1 MTDSQTLV
9 KTLDFQLDIHSDNE
23 GRLYDATL
31 ETRRVYN
38 ETIRLAKEG
47 VEWDS
52 ISPRLEDDADLV
64 KNTTQRIVAKALGAM
79 ENYYEYDD
87 FGKPSHTK
95 NGTYPLRANYK
106 EGYNLS
112 LTDDG
117 DVAFRISAKPYKH
130 VKGVL
135 DGSDAHLDLLKTALT
150 GDEWTVTTS
159 ETLWRDGGPEL
170 HVNIRNTEQTVQ
182 NKQDSR
188 TVVGVD
194 VNEDN
199 VALTALSEDGVED
212 TLVIDF
218 PEIKF
223 ERHRYFTMR
232 KRVQNAEKSSIHDTL
247 KGREERFVHDR
258 LHKLSRHVVEW
269 SRQFEKPCIVFE
281 DLKEMRDSIDYGT
294 QMNRRLHHIPFRAL
308 QFYTSY
314 KAAFEGI
321 PTGWIN
327 PEYTSQR
334 CPMCGHTERA
344 NRNKKRFKCR
354 SCSHQDH
361 SDRSASVNIAVKG
374 IKKHQD
380 WNVPA
385 LNSLPQVRKVR
396 RRASGAVDAPTATH
410 SSVRDDRDP
419 SRGVASRTVGVSD

>member
-9 KTLDFQLDIHSDNE
+9 KTLDFQLDIQSDNE
-23 GRLYDATL
+23 GLLYDATL

-47 VEWDS
+47 VDWDS
-52 ISPRLEDDADLV
+52 ISPRVEDDADLV
-64 KNTTQRIVAKALGAM
+64 KNTTQRIVAKTLGAM

-95 NGTYPLRANYK
+95 DGTYPLRANYK

-159 ETLWRDGGPEL
+159 ETLWRDGEPEL
-170 HVNIRNTEQTVQ
+170 HVNIRNTEQTVRD
-182 NKQDSR
+182 KQDSQ

-232 KRVQNAEKSSIHDTL
+232 KRVQHAEKSSMHDTL
-247 KGREERFVHDR
+247 EGREERFVHDR
-258 LHKLSRHVVEW
+258 LHKVSRHVVEW

-294 QMNRRLHHIPFRAL
+294 RMNRRLHHLPFRAL

-354 SCSHQDH
+354 SCSDQDH

>member
-1 MTDSQTLV
+1 MADEQALV
-9 KTLDFQLDIHSDNE
+9 KTLDFQLDIQSDNE
-23 GRLYDATL
+23 SLLSDATF
-31 ETRRVYN
+31 EARSVYN
-38 ETIRLAKEG
+38 ETIRLAKQG
-47 VEWDS
+47 VDWDA
-52 ISPRLEDDADLV
+52 IPDRVAEDAPLV
-64 KNTTQRIVAKALGAM
+64 KNTTQRVVAKALGAM

-87 FGKPSHTK
+87 FGRPSHTK
-95 NGTYPLRANYK
+95 DGAYPLRANYE

-130 VKGVL
+130 VTGVL
-135 DGSDAHLDLLKTALT
+135 EGDDAHLDILKTALT
-150 GDEWTVTTS
+150 SDEWKIGTAES
-159 ETLWRDGGPEL
+159 LFHDGNPEL
-170 HVNIRNTEQTVQ
+170 HVTVTNTEKSVRD
-182 NKQDSR
+182 KQDSR

-199 VALTALSEDGVED
+199 VALTALSEDSVED

-232 KRVQNAEKSSIHDTL
+232 KRVQNAGKDSIYDTL
-247 KGREERFVHDR
+247 EGREERFVCDR
-258 LHKLSRHVVEW
+258 LHKVSRHIVEW
-269 SRQFEKPCIVFE
+269 SQQFEKPCIVFE

-294 QMNRRLHHIPFRAL
+294 RMNRRLHHLPFRAL
-308 QFYTSY
+308 QHYTSY
-314 KAAFEGI
+314 KSAFEGI
-321 PTGWIN
+321 PTTWID

-334 CPMCGHTERA
+334 CPICGHAERA

-354 SCSHQDH
+354 SCAHQDH
-361 SDRSASVNIAVKG
+361 SDRGASVNIAVKG
-374 IKKHQD
+374 ARKLD

-396 RRASGAVDAPTATH
+396 RQASGAVDAPTVIRDTATGH
-410 SSVRDDRDP
+410 LAD
-419 SRGVASRTVGVSD
+419 GIVGVSD

>member
-1 MTDSQTLV
+1 MAGTQALV
-9 KTLDFQLDIHSDNE
+9 KTLDFQLDIQSDNE
-23 GRLYDATL
+23 GLLYDSCL
-31 ETRRVYN
+31 EARSAYN
-38 ETIRLAKEG
+38 ETIRLAKDG
-47 VEWDS
+47 VDWDA
-52 ISPRLEDDADLV
+52 IPDRVADNATLV
-64 KNTTQRIVAKALGAM
+64 KNTTQRVVAKALGAM

-87 FGKPSHTK
+87 FGQPSHTK
-95 NGTYPLRANYK
+95 DDTYPLRANYE

-130 VKGVL
+130 VTGVL
-135 DGSDAHLDLLKTALT
+135 NGSAAHLAVLKTALKS
-150 GDEWTVTTS
+150 DEWRIGTA
-159 ETLWRDGGPEL
+159 ETLFHNDTPEL
-170 HVNIRNTEQTVQ
+170 HVTVTNTERSVRD
-182 NKQDSR
+182 KQDSQ

-199 VALTALSEDGVED
+199 VALTALSESGVED

-232 KRVQNAEKSSIHDTL
+232 KRVQSAGKSGMHDTL
-247 KGREERFVHDR
+247 EGREERFVRDR
-258 LHKLSRHVVEW
+258 LHKVSRHIVEW
-269 SRQFEKPCIVFE
+269 SQQFERPCIVFE

-294 QMNRRLHHIPFRAL
+294 RMNRRLHHLPFRAL

-314 KAAFEGI
+314 KASFEGI
-321 PTGWIN
+321 PIGWIN

-344 NRNKKRFKCR
+344 NRNKKRFKCKV
-354 SCSHQDH
+354 CSHQDH
-361 SDRSASVNIAVKG
+361 SDRGASVNIAVKG
-374 IKKHQD
+374 SKKLD

-385 LNSLPQVRKVR
+385 LNNLPQVKKVR
-396 RRASGAVDAPTATH
+396 RQASGAVDAPTVTH
-410 SSVRDDRDP
+410 DAVRGYQADGR
-419 SRGVASRTVGVSD
+419 VGVSD

>member
-1 MTDSQTLV
+1 MIDAQALV
-9 KTLDFQLDIHSDNE
+9 KTLDFQLDIQSDNE
-23 GRLYDATL
+23 GLLYDATL
-31 ETRRVYN
+31 EARWAYN

-47 VEWDS
+47 VDWDA
-52 ISPRLEDDADLV
+52 IPDRVADDADLV
-64 KNTTQRIVAKALGAM
+64 KNTTQRVVAKALGAM

-87 FGKPSHTK
+87 FGQPSHTK
-95 NGTYPLRANYK
+95 DGTYPLRANYE

-135 DGSDAHLDLLKTALT
+135 EGDDAHLDILKTALES
-150 GDEWTVTTS
+150 DEWKIGTA
-159 ETLWRDGGPEL
+159 EALFHNENAKL
-170 HVNIRNTEQTVQ
+170 HVNVTDTEQTVRD
-182 NKQDSR
+182 KHDSR

-199 VALTALSEDGVED
+199 VALTALSEGGVED

-232 KRVQNAEKSSIHDTL
+232 KRVQNAGKDSIHDTL
-247 KGREERFVHDR
+247 EGREERYVRDR
-258 LHKLSRHVVEW
+258 LHKVSRHIVEW

-294 QMNRRLHHIPFRAL
+294 RMNRRLHHLPFRAL

-314 KAAFEGI
+314 KAAFEGV
-321 PTGWIN
+321 PTGWID
-327 PEYTSQR
+327 PYKTSQR
-334 CPMCGHTERA
+334 CPVCGHAERA
-344 NRNKKRFKCR
+344 NRKKKRFKCR
-354 SCSHQDH
+354 SCGHQDH
-361 SDRSASVNIAVKG
+361 SDRGASVNIAVKG

-385 LNSLPQVRKVR
+385 LNSLPIVRKVSTER
-396 RRASGAVDAPTATH
+396 RSL
-410 SSVRDDRDP
+410 S
-419 SRGVASRTVGVSD
+419 

>member
-1 MTDSQTLV
+1 MTDAQALV
-9 KTLDFQLDIHSDNE
+9 KTLVFQLNIQSDNE
-23 GRLYDATL
+23 SLLYDATL
-31 ETRRVYN
+31 EARRVYN

-47 VEWDS
+47 VDWNAIPD
-52 ISPRLEDDADLV
+52 RVADDANLV
-64 KNTTQRIVAKALGAM
+64 KNTTQRVVAKALSAM

-87 FGKPSHTK
+87 FGLPSHTK
-95 NGTYPLRANYK
+95 DGAYPLRANFT

-135 DGSDAHLDLLKTALT
+135 EGSDAHLNILKTAL
-150 GDEWTVTTS
+150 GSDEWKIGTAEALFHKDT
-159 ETLWRDGGPEL
+159 PEL
-170 HVNIRNTEQTVQ
+170 HINVTNTEQ
-182 NKQDSR
+182 NIRDKQDSR

-223 ERHRYFTMR
+223 QRHCYFTMR
-232 KRVQNAEKSSIHDTL
+232 KRVQNAGKDSIHDAL
-247 KGREERFVHDR
+247 EGREERFVRDR
-258 LHKLSRHVVEW
+258 LHKVSRHIVEW
-269 SRQFEKPCIVFE
+269 GQQFEKPCIVFE
-281 DLKEMRDSIDYGT
+281 DLKEMRNSIDYGT
-294 QMNRRLHHIPFRAL
+294 RMNRRLHHLPFRAL

-314 KAAFEGI
+314 KASFEGI
-321 PTGWIN
+321 PTAWID
-327 PEYTSQR
+327 PAYTSQR

-344 NRNKKRFKCR
+344 NRNKKRFKCK
-354 SCSHQDH
+354 SCEHQDH
-361 SDRSASVNIAVKG
+361 SDRGASVNIAVKG
-374 IKKHQD
+374 VKKLD

-396 RRASGAVDAPTATH
+396 RRASGAVDAPTVTH
-410 SSVRDDRDP
+410 PTVRGYQADGR
-419 SRGVASRTVGVSD
+419 VGVSD